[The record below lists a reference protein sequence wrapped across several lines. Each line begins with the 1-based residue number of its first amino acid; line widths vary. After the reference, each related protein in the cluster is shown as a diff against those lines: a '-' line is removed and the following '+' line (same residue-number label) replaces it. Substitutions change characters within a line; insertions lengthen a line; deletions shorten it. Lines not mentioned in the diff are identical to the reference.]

1 MVTILLQD
9 AGNIDFFSILPDNH
23 PKFRGDETMK
33 KFLLP
38 LAAIAF
44 ASPAAAQSIVVV
56 TAQSPDSR
64 VLPVAY
70 AELRAGTNDA
80 AIAQLTASDLAPR
93 DPSLHINP
101 GPDTARPLRHTRQR
115 AREGQNV
122 S

>member
-1 MVTILLQD
+1 
-9 AGNIDFFSILPDNH
+9 
-23 PKFRGDETMK
+23 MK

-80 AIAQLTASDLAPR
+80 AIAKLTASALDAR
-93 DPSLHINP
+93 DPSRLINL
-101 GPDTARPLRHTRQR
+101 GTAYARLGRTADARTAYEAAAASPTRYDLELSDRSEEHTSELQSLMR
-115 AREGQNV
+115 N
-122 S
+122 

>member
-70 AELRAGTNDA
+70 AELPAGTNDA
-80 AIAQLTASDLAPR
+80 AIAKPTASEDR
-93 DPSLHINP
+93 KSV
-101 GPDTARPLRHTRQR
+101 GK
-115 AREGQNV
+115 GKSV
-122 S
+122 SVRVDIGGRRRLKK

>member
-1 MVTILLQD
+1 MY
-9 AGNIDFFSILPDNH
+9 FFSILPDNH

-80 AIAQLTASDLAPR
+80 AIAKLTASDLDAR
-93 DPSLHINP
+93 DPSRLINL
-101 GPDTARPLRHTRQR
+101 GTAYARDRKSTRL
-115 AREGQNV
+115 N
-122 S
+122 SSH